1 MKSFDALL
9 ELAKRKSDFDQDNA
23 WFKGSSTYLDAIKKE
38 VDEVIEEIPKSR
50 TNYLEDELA
59 DVLWNTLNALMAL
72 EQEAGISANNVLER
86 ACQKYEQRMTG
97 IEAGVNWDD
106 IKNEQ
111 KQALAAEH
119 QVNILV
125 NPK

>member
-1 MKSFDALL
+1 MKTFETLL
-9 ELAKRKSDFDQDNA
+9 AIAKRKAVFDQNNT
-23 WFKGSSTYLDAIKKE
+23 WFNGASTYLDAIKKE

-72 EQEAGISANNVLER
+72 EQEAEISANNVLER

-97 IEAGVNWDD
+97 IEAGVSWDE

-119 QVNILV
+119 QVNILA

>member
-1 MKSFDALL
+1 MKTFETLL
-9 ELAKRKSDFDQDNA
+9 AIGKRKAVFDQNNS
-23 WFKGSSTYLDAIKKE
+23 WFNGASTYLDAIKKE

-97 IEAGVNWDD
+97 IEAGVSWDE

-119 QVNILV
+119 QVNILA

>member
-1 MKSFDALL
+1 MKTFDTLL
-9 ELAKRKSDFDQDNA
+9 AIAKRKAVFDQNNT
-23 WFKGSSTYLDAIKKE
+23 WFNGASTYLDAIKKE

-50 TNYLEDELA
+50 TNYLEDELG
-59 DVLWNTLNALMAL
+59 DILWNTLNALIAL

-97 IEAGVNWDD
+97 IEAGVSWDD

-119 QVNILV
+119 QVNVLV

>member
-1 MKSFDALL
+1 MKTFETLL
-9 ELAKRKSDFDQDNA
+9 AIAKRKAVFDQNNT
-23 WFKGSSTYLDAIKKE
+23 WFNGASTYLDAIKKE

-97 IEAGVNWDD
+97 IEAGVSWDE

-119 QVNILV
+119 QVNILA

>member
-1 MKSFDALL
+1 MKTFETLL
-9 ELAKRKSDFDQDNA
+9 AIAKRKAVFDQNNT
-23 WFKGSSTYLDAIKKE
+23 WFNGASTYLHAIKKE

-97 IEAGVNWDD
+97 IEAGVSWDE

-119 QVNILV
+119 QVNVLV

>member
-1 MKSFDALL
+1 MKTFETLL
-9 ELAKRKSDFDQDNA
+9 AIAKRKAVFDQNNT
-23 WFKGSSTYLDAIKKE
+23 WFNGASTYLDAIKKE

-97 IEAGVNWDD
+97 IEAGVSWDE

-119 QVNILV
+119 QVNVLV